1 MDRADIYAK
10 VVSSIAHILKINKES
25 IHEQSNLE
33 SLGADSLN
41 RVEFIMELEEAFSI
55 EINDEEAEKLSTVGE
70 TVDYIEQALRNKPAA

>member
-1 MDRADIYAK
+1 MDRSEIYDK
-10 VVSSIAHILKINKES
+10 VVSIIAHILKISKEN

-70 TVDYIEQALRNKPAA
+70 TVDYIAQALRPKPSA

>member
-1 MDRADIYAK
+1 VDRTDIYEK
-10 VVSSIAHILKINKES
+10 VVSIVAHILKISKEA

-41 RVEFIMELEEAFSI
+41 RVEFIMELEETFSV

-70 TVDYIEQALRNKPAA
+70 TVDYISQMLKK